1 MTFRIWPLWVRV
13 LRAVLVCLGVVVIG
27 MAAAKG
33 AGVDGIPELPLP
45 GLGG

>member
-27 MAAAKG
+27 LAAAKA